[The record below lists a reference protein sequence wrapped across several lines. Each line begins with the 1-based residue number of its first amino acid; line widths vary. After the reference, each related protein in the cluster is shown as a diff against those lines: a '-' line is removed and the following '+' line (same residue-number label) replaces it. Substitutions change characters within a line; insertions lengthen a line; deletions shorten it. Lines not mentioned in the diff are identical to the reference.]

1 MKNNKKVDLTN
12 EVPMNFSAA
21 ELVQIQSALDMQI
34 ERELREPV
42 TPLAIFKEVERIQK
56 IKDNTIED
64 LKLLASMTA
73 FVRIDQ
79 QLRELVAAAVEAK
92 IITKKDLDDAEKET
106 PRA

>member
-1 MKNNKKVDLTN
+1 MKNNKEVELIKD
-12 EVPMNFSAA
+12 VPMNFSVA

-34 ERELREPV
+34 ERDLKQPV

-79 QLRELVAAAVEAK
+79 QLHKFVADAVEAK
-92 IITKKDLDDAEKET
+92 IITKKDLDNAEK
-106 PRA
+106 